1 MSAFAALTLKNNA
14 TTDVV
19 FSPLTIDTNGVAQY
33 GSLNAIYD
41 GKTFVSISS
50 KVPSV
55 RSNKARLK
63 LKITLPL
70 MDAVDTSKKIDEAI
84 ASVEI
89 AFPKNMGQSSR
100 RDLRAYIDTLISNA
114 VTTAFVD
121 GFEGI
126 Y

>member
-1 MSAFAALTLKNNA
+1 MSAFATLTLKNNA

-19 FSPLTIDTNGVAQY
+19 FSPLTIDSNGVAQY
-33 GSLNAIYD
+33 GTADTIYD

-63 LKITLPL
+63 LKITHPL
-70 MDAVDTSKKIDEAI
+70 MDSVDTTKKLDEAI
-84 ASVEI
+84 ATVDI
-89 AFPKNMGQSSR
+89 AYPKNMSQAAR
-100 RDLRAYIDTLISNA
+100 RDLKAYIATLVTNA